1 MGDANALKSELAA
14 PTLDGLNERGAFKP
28 RTTKGIALHTCHDN
42 EAQPAFSRF
51 LPDEPATLSLG
62 AALAECIA
70 PGLRLYLGGDL
81 GAGKTTLVR
90 GLLRALGYRGK
101 VKSPTFTLVE
111 PYAIS
116 SLDLY
121 HFDFYRFDDPAEWE
135 QAGFR
140 EYFHPRSVCVVE
152 WPEKAG
158 ELLPP
163 PDLDIRLA
171 FQGSGRIARFA
182 APTPTGERCIERL
195 NAHYAG

>member
-1 MGDANALKSELAA
+1 MHTSHHTE
-14 PTLDGLNERGAFKP
+14 DGP
-28 RTTKGIALHTCHDN
+28 R
-42 EAQPAFSRF
+42 FSRF
-51 LPDEPATLSLG
+51 LPDEEATLALG
-62 AALAECIA
+62 GALAACVL

-116 SLDLY
+116 NLDLY

-158 ELLPP
+158 DILPP